1 MGRDPKRKSTKQ
13 DPAQAG

>member
-1 MGRDPKRKSTKQ
+1 MGHSLKRKPTKQ